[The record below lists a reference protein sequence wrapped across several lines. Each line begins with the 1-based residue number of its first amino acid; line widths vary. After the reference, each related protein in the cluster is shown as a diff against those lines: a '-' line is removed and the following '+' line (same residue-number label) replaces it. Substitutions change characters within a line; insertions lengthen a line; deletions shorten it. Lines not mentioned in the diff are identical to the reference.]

1 MRSISMMFLSALLA
15 VISGCGSPNST
26 SFRSMSHAYREVVES
41 YSNDNILI
49 NIARASKKMPVSFL
63 DIPSIMGT
71 GSVSA
76 DVGLSATVYSGNPG
90 SLGGFLQPWA
100 GAVGLANYI
109 PTASLTVS
117 GGYTF
122 TQSSLDNATFMRPFL
137 LDIKPEIVAY
147 LTSNHAAP
155 KSILYSLLVSSI
167 DVVNDKREVVS
178 SFVNDPSSKDY
189 LRFQRALYILVAA
202 GLTAEPTFV
211 KMPMSPILD
220 EKLARDSFGMLV
232 GALAAGVTLDEVSQP
247 GRPKQF
253 RLIKLMPDWRL
264 CLNKTDGEVL
274 FGKSLSPENYCT
286 QSYKSTTA
294 QRTATELRALLS
306 DGSDSGLKNL
316 SIKVN
321 LRSTRNI
328 FDFLGDIVAMQN
340 AENPHIVKVFN
351 PELLNASDNAK
362 VSDFPPVPLFVMQ
375 KNKSVGKPLT
385 SLNYRGDTY
394 TVPDHDISESFT
406 KEVIVL
412 LSQLLTL
419 NKISGSIPPSPS
431 VLVR

>member
-49 NIARASKKMPVSFL
+49 NIARASKKMPESFL
-63 DIPSIMGT
+63 DIPSIMGN

-109 PTASLTVS
+109 PTASLSVS

-189 LRFQRALYILVAA
+189 LGFQRALYILVAA

-232 GALAAGVTLDEVSQP
+232 GALAAGVTSS
-247 GRPKQF
+247 
-253 RLIKLMPDWRL
+253 
-264 CLNKTDGEVL
+264 C
-274 FGKSLSPENYCT
+274 
-286 QSYKSTTA
+286 
-294 QRTATELRALLS
+294 
-306 DGSDSGLKNL
+306 SGIHDRHTPT
-316 SIKVN
+316 S
-321 LRSTRNI
+321 S
-328 FDFLGDIVAMQN
+328 AMW
-340 AENPHIVKVFN
+340 
-351 PELLNASDNAK
+351 
-362 VSDFPPVPLFVMQ
+362 
-375 KNKSVGKPLT
+375 
-385 SLNYRGDTY
+385 
-394 TVPDHDISESFT
+394 
-406 KEVIVL
+406 
-412 LSQLLTL
+412 
-419 NKISGSIPPSPS
+419 
-431 VLVR
+431 

>member
-1 MRSISMMFLSALLA
+1 
-15 VISGCGSPNST
+15 
-26 SFRSMSHAYREVVES
+26 
-41 YSNDNILI
+41 
-49 NIARASKKMPVSFL
+49 
-63 DIPSIMGT
+63 
-71 GSVSA
+71 
-76 DVGLSATVYSGNPG
+76 
-90 SLGGFLQPWA
+90 LGGFLQPWA

-109 PTASLTVS
+109 PTASLSVS

-147 LTSNHAAP
+147 LSSNHAAP

-189 LRFQRALYILVAA
+189 LGFQRALYILVAA

-294 QRTATELRALLS
+294 HRTATELRALLS
-306 DGSDSGLKNL
+306 DGLDSGLKNL

-340 AENPHIVKVFN
+340 AETPHIVKVFN
-351 PELLNASDNAK
+351 PELLNASDSAK

-419 NKISGSIPPSPS
+419 NKIAGSIPPSPS
-431 VLVR
+431 VLVK

>member
-109 PTASLTVS
+109 PTASLSVS

-189 LRFQRALYILVAA
+189 LGFQRALYILVAA

-286 QSYKSTTA
+286 QSYKSNTA

-316 SIKVN
+316 TIKVN

-351 PELLNASDNAK
+351 PELLNASDSAE

>member
-76 DVGLSATVYSGNPG
+76 NAGLSATVYSGNPG

-109 PTASLTVS
+109 PTASLSVS

-189 LRFQRALYILVAA
+189 LGFQRALYILVAA

-351 PELLNASDNAK
+351 PELLNASDSAK

>member
-109 PTASLTVS
+109 PTASLSVS

-189 LRFQRALYILVAA
+189 LGFQRALYILVAA

-294 QRTATELRALLS
+294 HRTATELRALLS

>member
-109 PTASLTVS
+109 PTASLSVS

-189 LRFQRALYILVAA
+189 LGFQRALYILVAA

-351 PELLNASDNAK
+351 PELLNASDSAK

-375 KNKSVGKPLT
+375 KNKSVGKPLA

-406 KEVIVL
+406 KDVIVL

>member
-1 MRSISMMFLSALLA
+1 
-15 VISGCGSPNST
+15 
-26 SFRSMSHAYREVVES
+26 
-41 YSNDNILI
+41 
-49 NIARASKKMPVSFL
+49 
-63 DIPSIMGT
+63 
-71 GSVSA
+71 
-76 DVGLSATVYSGNPG
+76 
-90 SLGGFLQPWA
+90 
-100 GAVGLANYI
+100 
-109 PTASLTVS
+109 
-117 GGYTF
+117 
-122 TQSSLDNATFMRPFL
+122 
-137 LDIKPEIVAY
+137 
-147 LTSNHAAP
+147 
-155 KSILYSLLVSSI
+155 
-167 DVVNDKREVVS
+167 
-178 SFVNDPSSKDY
+178 
-189 LRFQRALYILVAA
+189 
-202 GLTAEPTFV
+202 
-211 KMPMSPILD
+211 MSPILD

-286 QSYKSTTA
+286 QSYKSNTA

-316 SIKVN
+316 TIKVN

-351 PELLNASDNAK
+351 PELLNASDSAK

-406 KEVIVL
+406 KDVIVL

>member
-76 DVGLSATVYSGNPG
+76 NAGLSATVYSGNPG

-109 PTASLTVS
+109 PTASLSVS

-189 LRFQRALYILVAA
+189 LGFQRALYILVAA

-351 PELLNASDNAK
+351 PELLNASDSAK

-394 TVPDHDISESFT
+394 TVPDHEISESFT
-406 KEVIVL
+406 KDVIVL

-419 NKISGSIPPSPS
+419 NKIAGSIPPSPS

>member
-109 PTASLTVS
+109 PTASLSVS

-189 LRFQRALYILVAA
+189 LGFQRALYILVAA

-351 PELLNASDNAK
+351 PELLNASDSAK

>member
-109 PTASLTVS
+109 PTASLSVS

-147 LTSNHAAP
+147 LSSNHAAP

-189 LRFQRALYILVAA
+189 LGFQRALYILVAA

-294 QRTATELRALLS
+294 HRTATELRALLS
-306 DGSDSGLKNL
+306 DGLDSGLKNL

-340 AENPHIVKVFN
+340 AETPHIVKVFN
-351 PELLNASDNAK
+351 PELLNASDSAK

-419 NKISGSIPPSPS
+419 NKIAGSIPPSPS
-431 VLVR
+431 VLVK

>member
-109 PTASLTVS
+109 PTASLSVS

-189 LRFQRALYILVAA
+189 LGFQRALYILVAA

-220 EKLARDSFGMLV
+220 ENLARDSFGMLV

-406 KEVIVL
+406 KDVIVL

>member
-109 PTASLTVS
+109 PTASLSVS

-147 LTSNHAAP
+147 LSSNHAAP

-189 LRFQRALYILVAA
+189 LGFQRALYILVAA

-351 PELLNASDNAK
+351 PELLNASDSAK

-419 NKISGSIPPSPS
+419 NKIAGSIPPSPS
-431 VLVR
+431 VLVK

>member
-1 MRSISMMFLSALLA
+1 MFLSALLA

-109 PTASLTVS
+109 PTASLSVS

-147 LTSNHAAP
+147 LSSNHAAP

-189 LRFQRALYILVAA
+189 LGFQRALYILVAA

-294 QRTATELRALLS
+294 HRTATELRALLS
-306 DGSDSGLKNL
+306 DGLDSGLKNL

-340 AENPHIVKVFN
+340 AETPHIVKVFN
-351 PELLNASDNAK
+351 PELLNASDSAK

-419 NKISGSIPPSPS
+419 NKIAGSIPPSPS
-431 VLVR
+431 VLVK

>member
-76 DVGLSATVYSGNPG
+76 NAGLSATVYSGNPG

-189 LRFQRALYILVAA
+189 LGFQRALYILVAA

-351 PELLNASDNAK
+351 PELLNASDSAK

-406 KEVIVL
+406 KDVIVL

>member
-1 MRSISMMFLSALLA
+1 MRSVSMMFLSALLA

-76 DVGLSATVYSGNPG
+76 NAGLSATVYSGNPG

-147 LTSNHAAP
+147 LSSNHAAP

-167 DVVNDKREVVS
+167 DVVNDKREVVTN
-178 SFVNDPSSKDY
+178 FVNDPSSKDY

-220 EKLARDSFGMLV
+220 EKLARDSFGMLM
-232 GALAAGVTLDEVSQP
+232 GALAVGVTLDEVSQP

-286 QSYKSTTA
+286 QSYKSNTA

-316 SIKVN
+316 TIKVN

-351 PELLNASDNAK
+351 PELLNASDSAK

-394 TVPDHDISESFT
+394 TVPDHEISESFT
-406 KEVIVL
+406 KDVIVL

-419 NKISGSIPPSPS
+419 NKIAGSIPPSPS
-431 VLVR
+431 VLVK

>member
-109 PTASLTVS
+109 PTASLSVS

-189 LRFQRALYILVAA
+189 LGFQRALYILVAA

-406 KEVIVL
+406 KDVIVL

>member
-1 MRSISMMFLSALLA
+1 
-15 VISGCGSPNST
+15 
-26 SFRSMSHAYREVVES
+26 MSHAYREVVES

-109 PTASLTVS
+109 PTASLSVS

-147 LTSNHAAP
+147 LSSNHAAP

-189 LRFQRALYILVAA
+189 LGFQRALYILVAA

-294 QRTATELRALLS
+294 HRTATELRALLS
-306 DGSDSGLKNL
+306 DGLDSGLKNL

-340 AENPHIVKVFN
+340 AETPHIVKVFN
-351 PELLNASDNAK
+351 PELLNASDSAK

-419 NKISGSIPPSPS
+419 NKIAGSIPPSPS
-431 VLVR
+431 VLVK

>member
-90 SLGGFLQPWA
+90 SLGGFLQPWG

-109 PTASLTVS
+109 PTASLSVS

-147 LTSNHAAP
+147 LSSNHAAP

-189 LRFQRALYILVAA
+189 LGFQRALYILVAA

-340 AENPHIVKVFN
+340 AETPHIVKVFN
-351 PELLNASDNAK
+351 PELLNASDSAK

-419 NKISGSIPPSPS
+419 NKIAGSIPPSPS
-431 VLVR
+431 VLVK

>member
-109 PTASLTVS
+109 PTASLSVS

-189 LRFQRALYILVAA
+189 LGFQRALYILVAA

>member
-1 MRSISMMFLSALLA
+1 MRSVSMMFLSALLA

-76 DVGLSATVYSGNPG
+76 NAGLSATVYSGNPG

-147 LTSNHAAP
+147 LSSNHAAP

-167 DVVNDKREVVS
+167 DVVNDKREVVTN
-178 SFVNDPSSKDY
+178 FVNDPSSKDY

-211 KMPMSPILD
+211 KMPMSPIMD

-232 GALAAGVTLDEVSQP
+232 GALAVGVTLDEVSQP

-286 QSYKSTTA
+286 QSYKSNTA

-316 SIKVN
+316 TIKVN

-351 PELLNASDNAK
+351 PELLNASDSAK

-394 TVPDHDISESFT
+394 TVPDHEISESFT
-406 KEVIVL
+406 KDVIVL

-419 NKISGSIPPSPS
+419 NKIAGSIPPSPS
-431 VLVR
+431 VLVK

>member
-109 PTASLTVS
+109 PTASLSVS

-189 LRFQRALYILVAA
+189 LGFQRALYILVAA

-351 PELLNASDNAK
+351 PELLNASDSAK

-406 KEVIVL
+406 KDVIVL

>member
-1 MRSISMMFLSALLA
+1 MRSVSMMFLSALLA

-76 DVGLSATVYSGNPG
+76 NAGLSATVYSGNPG

-147 LTSNHAAP
+147 LSSNHAAP

-167 DVVNDKREVVS
+167 DVVNDKREVVTN
-178 SFVNDPSSKDY
+178 FVNDPSSKDY

-211 KMPMSPILD
+211 KMPMSPIMD
-220 EKLARDSFGMLV
+220 EKLARDSFGMLM
-232 GALAAGVTLDEVSQP
+232 GALAVGVTLDEVSQP

-286 QSYKSTTA
+286 QSYKSNTA

-316 SIKVN
+316 TIKVN

-351 PELLNASDNAK
+351 PELLNASDSAK

-394 TVPDHDISESFT
+394 TVPDHEISESFT
-406 KEVIVL
+406 KDVIVL

-419 NKISGSIPPSPS
+419 NKIAGSIPPSPS
-431 VLVR
+431 VLVK

>member
-109 PTASLTVS
+109 PTASLSVS

-189 LRFQRALYILVAA
+189 LGFQRALYILVAA

-306 DGSDSGLKNL
+306 DSSDSGLKNL

-351 PELLNASDNAK
+351 PELLNASDSAK

-375 KNKSVGKPLT
+375 KNKSVGKPLA

-406 KEVIVL
+406 KDVIVL